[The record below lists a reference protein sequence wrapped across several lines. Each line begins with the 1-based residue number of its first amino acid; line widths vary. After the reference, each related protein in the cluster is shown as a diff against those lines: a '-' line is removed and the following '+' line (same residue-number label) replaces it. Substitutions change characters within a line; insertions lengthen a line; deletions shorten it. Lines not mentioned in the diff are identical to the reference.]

1 MKNQLLA
8 LQNELHNG
16 LVGRLEIIKSALLA
30 LLAGENM
37 VLVGPPGTGKSMVA
51 RRIAEA
57 LKPKGTHHY
66 FEYLLTKFSTPEELF
81 GPLSISA
88 LKQDCFQRNTDGYLP
103 TVQVA
108 FLDEIFKANSSILNA
123 LLTVL
128 NERKFHN
135 GTKVLSIPL
144 QTLIAASNELPTG
157 QEELAALYDRFLLRR
172 FVGYLSP
179 QEQEGLFRLPENTAI
194 NTEHL
199 LSTEA
204 IADIRQQAAQV
215 DIPQHIQQAIMQIWE
230 KHQQEFKENAD
241 EQLSDRRFV
250 KALHLLR
257 ISSATNGRNAVDL
270 SDILLLKDC
279 LWNNAENADKV
290 RDILFQV
297 IRQFDQIVPADGQVS
312 APIKALPKPK
322 TSKTNVCKGLKG
334 GGTEQ
339 DPILIEN
346 IQDLYRLE
354 QADVG
359 QKGYYFRQTAD
370 IDGAGL
376 STWLNIQAFHG
387 HYDGGGY
394 SITYDDDGEFLFL
407 KVLNSTIQ
415 NLHLFALCLAQNMA
429 NSALQNCQTSVW
441 LIVGD
446 VKNSTLF
453 ACQSG
458 YSLIS
463 GDVHDNTTIRHCQT
477 QSGLLL
483 AGTATNSIIE
493 DCQVIVNN
501 GVKGSRGGIAQTLIN
516 SQVRRCWVEGK
527 LTYKGENFFDFAG
540 IAFFT
545 KENSMIEN
553 CVVGQ
558 LEQTHTDS
566 RVIHRITADKDDSS
580 TLTNNRSLDSNKV
593 QKNQSIA
600 SLNMGIRYTSDANGK
615 DGADIS
621 AKILSESY
629 LSNNLKWDFDTVWQW
644 DTQNNR
650 PQLRTQNSPKG
661 LTALPSAEEGQ
672 ESLLAQQMRNNI
684 WL

>member
-57 LKPKGTHHY
+57 LKPKGAHHY

-135 GTKVLSIPL
+135 GTEVLSIPL
-144 QTLIAASNELPTG
+144 QTLIAASNELPAG

-297 IRQFDQIVPADGQVS
+297 IRQFDQTVPADGQVS
-312 APIKALPKPK
+312 APIKALPKSN

-359 QKGYYFRQTAD
+359 QQGYYFRQTAD
-370 IDGAGL
+370 IDGTDL

-394 SITYDDDGEFLFL
+394 SITYTDGNKFLFL
-407 KVLNSTIQ
+407 NVHNSTIQ
-415 NLHLFALCLAQNMA
+415 NLHLFALCLTENMA
-429 NSALQNCQTSVW
+429 DSTLQYCQTSAN
-441 LIVGD
+441 LIVGH

-458 YSLIS
+458 YSLIV
-463 GDVHDNTTIRHCQT
+463 GYVHDNTTIRHCQT
-477 QSGLLL
+477 QGGFLLT
-483 AGTATNSIIE
+483 GTANDSTIE

-501 GVKGSRGGIAQTLIN
+501 GADDEDRGGIAQVLIN

-527 LTYKGENFFDFAG
+527 LTYSKSWFYFAG
-540 IAFFT
+540 IAYHIE
-545 KENSMIEN
+545 KNSMIEN

-558 LEQTHTDS
+558 LERISKNNTVQN
-566 RVIHRITADKDDSS
+566 RITDYKDDSS
-580 TLTNNRSLDSNKV
+580 TLINNRSLDSN
-593 QKNQSIA
+593 NQQNLGSA
-600 SLNMGIRYTSDANGK
+600 YTSDANGL

-621 AKILSESY
+621 AKILNESY
-629 LSNNLKWDFDTVWQW
+629 LSDNLDWDFDTVWQW

-661 LTALPSAEEGQ
+661 LTALSSAEEGQ

>member
-57 LKPKGTHHY
+57 LKPKGAHHY

-279 LWNNAENADKV
+279 LWNNAENAD
-290 RDILFQV
+290 QV
-297 IRQFDQIVPADGQVS
+297 YHLVLNTLKCFDQMVEIETNKTFPSHNILPVVVGSKLGIDGYS
-312 APIKALPKPK
+312 
-322 TSKTNVCKGLKG
+322 
-334 GGTEQ
+334 GTGSQQ
-339 DPILIEN
+339 DPILIDH
-346 IQDLYRLE
+346 IQHLQGLDRE
-354 QADVG
+354 EVG
-359 QKGYYFRQTAD
+359 QQGYYFRQTAD
-370 IDGAGL
+370 IDGTGL
-376 STWLNIQAFHG
+376 STWLNIQEFQG

-394 SITYDDDGEFLFL
+394 SINYNNKEKALFQNL
-407 KVLNSTIQ
+407 SQSTIH
-415 NLHLFALCLAQNMA
+415 HLSVNELKIAKNIIK
-429 NSALQNCQTSVW
+429 STIYHCQSSHRLTEDVQESV
-441 LIVGD
+441 
-446 VKNSTLF
+446 LF

-458 YSLIS
+458 WNLTNNIN
-463 GDVHDNTTIRHCQT
+463 NTIVRCCRVGFLVA
-477 QSGLLL
+477 SDE
-483 AGTATNSIIE
+483 ARESRIE
-493 DCQVIVNN
+493 DCLVSANFNTSAPKEGLIT
-501 GVKGSRGGIAQTLIN
+501 STLSN
-516 SQVRRCWVEGK
+516 SQVVNCWVEGSVARQK
-527 LTYKGENFFDFAG
+527 NHSENVWVSG
-540 IAFFT
+540 IT
-545 KENSMIEN
+545 GVCENSKITG
-553 CVVGQ
+553 CALGV
-558 LEQTHTDS
+558 LESTNGARIQRRIAHETDNKS
-566 RVIHRITADKDDSS
+566 ILRNNTSTDKNSKNSDGDAFV
-580 TLTNNRSLDSNKV
+580 SNKDG
-593 QKNQSIA
+593 Q
-600 SLNMGIRYTSDANGK
+600 
-615 DGADIS
+615 DGA
-621 AKILSESY
+621 SETHDLLNEYY
-629 LSNNLKWDFDTVWQW
+629 LKHTLKWNFNTVWQW
-644 DTQNNR
+644 NEEEKKPRLQKQGDCPTDIA
-650 PQLRTQNSPKG
+650 PPTLM
-661 LTALPSAEEGQ
+661 EGQ